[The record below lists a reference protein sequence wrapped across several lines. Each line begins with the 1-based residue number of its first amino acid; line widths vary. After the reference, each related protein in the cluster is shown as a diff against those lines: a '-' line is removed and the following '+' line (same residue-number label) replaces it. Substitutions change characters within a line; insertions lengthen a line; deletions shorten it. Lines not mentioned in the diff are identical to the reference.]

1 MDINKNIK
9 RTGYITK
16 NHESFLYPALHKV
29 SSAQVQNKIYM
40 ILYRNIL
47 LMLESH
53 A

>member
-29 SSAQVQNKIYM
+29 SNAQVTQAKNIKNTPIY
-40 ILYRNIL
+40 
-47 LMLESH
+47 
-53 A
+53 